1 MISSLLINFLFW
13 VVDTLVMLADIIAII
28 FRGVRYD

>member
-1 MISSLLINFLFW
+1 MIASLITNVMFWLI
-13 VVDTLVMLADIIAII
+13 DTLVMLAETLAIL